1 MTRPHIEFVQ
11 SAAVPVESITAGPF
25 AGCSARPLSAD
36 EETGAFTS
44 LVTVPQGWA
53 GSLAGLDRPVE
64 LFALKGA
71 LTLGG
76 RRFGVGCHAWVPS
89 GAADAAAVAAAVAA
103 GGAAGGALV
112 LVMVEAPR
120 TPAGGPLEIV
130 DSTELPFRDRTL
142 AAVPPGL
149 IVKPLRVD
157 PETGDRTWIAG
168 VAPGWEEHRAEIHP
182 TVEEAFVLRGDGLLG
197 ERGELTA
204 GCYFWR
210 PPNVRHGPMVT
221 VGGQLVFFRTKG
233 GGIEV
238 TYEDVPGWKALV
250 DAYKLKHGLYAGP
263 E

>member
-1 MTRPHIEFVQ
+1 MARPHIEFVH
-11 SAAVPVESITAGPF
+11 ALDLPLETIPAGPF
-25 AGCSARPLSAD
+25 AGCAQRLLSQD
-36 EETGAFTS
+36 DETGASTALVS
-44 LVTVPQGWA
+44 LPGSWA
-53 GSLAGLDRPVE
+53 GSLAAHDRPLE
-64 LFALKGA
+64 LFCLRGRLELAGRAFGEGCHGWVPAGTAAAPLGA
-71 LTLGG
+71 LTT
-76 RRFGVGCHAWVPS
+76 
-89 GAADAAAVAAAVAA
+89 
-103 GGAAGGALV
+103 ALC
-112 LVMVEAPR
+112 LVMVEAVRAP
-120 TPAGGPLEIV
+120 TGGPVEIV
-130 DSTELPFRDRTL
+130 DSQELPFRDRTL

-197 ERGELTA
+197 ERGELTP

-238 TYEDVPGWKALV
+238 TYEDVPDWKALV
-250 DAYKLKHGLYAGP
+250 DAYKLKHGVVAAGL
-263 E
+263 

>member
-1 MTRPHIEFVQ
+1 MARPHIEFVQ
-11 SAAVPVESITAGPF
+11 SATVPGEPIPAGPF

-36 EETGAFTS
+36 DETGAFTS
-44 LVTVPQGWA
+44 LVTVAPGWD

-64 LFALKGA
+64 LFALRGA
-71 LTLGG
+71 LTLAG
-76 RRFGVGCHAWVPS
+76 RRFDAGCHAWVPS
-89 GAADAAAVAAAVAA
+89 GTTDAAV
-103 GGAAGGALV
+103 GAAGSGALV

-120 TPAGGPLEIV
+120 SPTGEPLEIV
-130 DSTELPFRDRTL
+130 DSTDLPFRDRTL

-250 DAYKLKHGLYAGP
+250 DAYKLKHGIYAEPG
-263 E
+263 